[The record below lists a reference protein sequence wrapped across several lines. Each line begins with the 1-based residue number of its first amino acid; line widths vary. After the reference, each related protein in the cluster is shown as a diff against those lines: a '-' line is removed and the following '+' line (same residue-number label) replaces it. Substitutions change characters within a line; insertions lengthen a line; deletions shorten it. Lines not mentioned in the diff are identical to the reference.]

1 MSQSGV
7 GGGGSD
13 GGGGSGGGGGG
24 DDIIWQTP
32 TKPCL
37 SSAARYRKRLLVP
50 FGPLMRWR

>member
-1 MSQSGV
+1 MSQSGG

-13 GGGGSGGGGGG
+13 GGGGGGGG

-37 SSAARYRKRLLVP
+37 SSAARCRKRLLVP